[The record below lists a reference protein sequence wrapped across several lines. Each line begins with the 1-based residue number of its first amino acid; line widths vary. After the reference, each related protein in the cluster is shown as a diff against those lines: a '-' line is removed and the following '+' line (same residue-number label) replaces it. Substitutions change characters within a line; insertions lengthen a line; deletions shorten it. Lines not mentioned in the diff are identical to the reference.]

1 MNGDIGFIRSITND
15 SIKIQFHHDTI
26 EFEPTDMQDIQL
38 AYAVSIHKFQG
49 SEAPIIIL
57 PIVKQWGFFMSMDV
71 LYTAVTRAK
80 EHLYVVGDMT
90 VFNQMV
96 INSKKSLRHTRL
108 FQVWVIRRYNICL
121 LLMIKA

>member
-1 MNGDIGFIRSITND
+1 MNGDIGYIRSITND
-15 SIKIQFHHDTI
+15 AIHIQFHHDTI
-26 EFEPTDMQDIQL
+26 EFEPADMQDIQL

-49 SEAPIIIL
+49 SEASIIIL

-80 EHLYVVGDMT
+80 EHLYVLGDMS

-96 INSKKSLRHTRL
+96 TNSKKSERYTRL
-108 FQVWVIRRYNICL
+108 FQI
-121 LLMIKA
+121 